1 MNWSRLFSQIFFAI
15 LVTGTTGNVMLFVW
29 FLCRKIL
36 QNWNPKLVYYMLRWV
51 VVMYVLPITY
61 LGIAYSYKDGYVQS
75 NEGISKMMF
84 VVDWNNLFCQG
95 IAIIWLLVTIMVSAK
110 FVREAVIKRQ
120 ICKNNFDDGNS
131 LAQIEFERIKKE
143 LGIKG
148 KVELLRNDD
157 WRLKSPFVTGIRKR
171 KVIVPY
177 RKYSETELKVILY
190 HELNHI
196 KKGDTFFRYF
206 TMFATILN
214 SINVISYFLLEKVM
228 LWSEAE
234 CDAKVIER
242 LEDEGVTIKM
252 YYDMIFD
259 MVGEDPMSPDLFYYP
274 MMMSASESLYRRM
287 DIMQKYRNSSKKIAK
302 SVTIALTVVFAML
315 SSVTAHAAGV
325 GVAETSDKYLKEKQ
339 ELIEF
344 EDFAENTG
352 WSEEMVIEPSDAVE
366 IVYIND
372 GIMTIGQST
381 FDWDVPVGTRYV
393 TASIYMTKGTEVQIV
408 CSASP
413 SNATYWF
420 GLMHS
425 SSTCYIVEGSGAGS
439 HTFTIPSSGYY
450 HIMVENRSNNVLS
463 VAGAY
468 TY

>member
-15 LVTGTTGNVMLFVW
+15 LVTGTTGNLMLLVW
-29 FLCRKIL
+29 FLCRKVL

-61 LGIAYSYKDGYVQS
+61 VGIAFSYKDGYVQY
-75 NEGISKMMF
+75 NEGLSKMMF
-84 VVDWNNLFCQG
+84 VVDLNNLFFQG
-95 IAIIWLLVTIMVSAK
+95 IAIIWLLVTLMVSWK
-110 FVREAVIKRQ
+110 FIRESVMKHR

-177 RKYSETELKVILY
+177 RKYSETELRVILY
-190 HELNHI
+190 HELYHI

-206 TMFATILN
+206 TMFAMILN
-214 SINVISYFLLEKVM
+214 SINVIAYLLLEKVM

-242 LEDEGVTIKM
+242 LEGEGVTTRL
-252 YYDMIFD
+252 YYDLIFE

-274 MMMSASESLYRRM
+274 MMMGASESLYRRM

-302 SVTIALTVVFAML
+302 SVTVALTVVFAML

-325 GVAETSDKYLKEKQ
+325 GLAKASDKYLEENQ
-339 ELIEF
+339 EVLYNVDDTTNKWSDEMLIP
-344 EDFAENTG
+344 
-352 WSEEMVIEPSDAVE
+352 VSDAVD
-366 IVYIND
+366 IVYINE
-372 GIMTIGQST
+372 GIMTLGQGS

-393 TASIYMTKGTEVQIV
+393 TSSIYLTKGTVVQIA
-408 CSASP
+408 CTALP
-413 SNATYWF
+413 SDCTYWF
-420 GLMHS
+420 GLMYP
-425 SSTCYIVEGSGAGS
+425 SSTCSVVEGSGYGS
-439 HTFTIPSSGYY
+439 YGFTVPSNGYY
-450 HIMVENRSNNVLS
+450 HIMVENRGSSVLS
-463 VAGAY
+463 VVGSY
-468 TY
+468 SY